1 VIAQLR
7 GLLVAKDPGQI
18 VVDVN
23 GVGYQVFVPLSTFYQ
38 LPEIQQEVR
47 LRVYTHVREDA
58 IQLYGFH
65 ALEERMTFELL
76 TGVSGIGPRLAA
88 NILSGIAVEELIPAV
103 LEGDIARLK
112 AIPGV
117 GRKTAERIILELKD
131 KVQEVPC
138 GGRIVVDRQASPKR
152 DRTIED
158 VVSALLNLGC
168 NRKEASAAAEAA
180 HHAVGD
186 GADFETSVK
195 QALKHL
201 SDPPVSARQ
210 TGGTGKRL

>member
-1 VIAQLR
+1 MIAQLR
-7 GLLVAKDPGQI
+7 GLLVSKAPGQI
-18 VVDVN
+18 VIDVN

-38 LPEIQQEVR
+38 LPEIHQEVR

-65 ALEERMTFELL
+65 TSEERMTFELL

-88 NILSGIAVEELIPAV
+88 NILSGIAVEEFIPAV
-103 LEGDIARLK
+103 LEGDTARLK

-131 KVQEVPC
+131 KVREVPC
-138 GGRIVVDRQASPKR
+138 ASRVTIGHQPSPER

-168 NRKEASAAAEAA
+168 SRKEASIAAEAA

-186 GADFETSVK
+186 GADFEKFVK
-195 QALKHL
+195 EALKHL
-201 SDPPVSARQ
+201 SEGA
-210 TGGTGKRL
+210 GKRL

>member
-1 VIAQLR
+1 MIAQLR
-7 GLLVAKDPGQI
+7 GLLVSKDPGQI
-18 VVDVN
+18 VIDVN

-38 LPEIQQEVR
+38 LPEIHQEVR
-47 LRVYTHVREDA
+47 LCVYTHVREDA

-65 ALEERMTFELL
+65 TPEERITFELL

-88 NILSGIAVEELIPAV
+88 NILSGIAVEEFIPAV
-103 LEGDIARLK
+103 LEGDTARLK

-131 KVQEVPC
+131 KVREVPC
-138 GGRIVVDRQASPKR
+138 ASRVTIGHQPSPER

-168 NRKEASAAAEAA
+168 SRKEASIAAEAA

-186 GADFETSVK
+186 GADFEKFVK
-195 QALKHL
+195 EALKHL
-201 SDPPVSARQ
+201 SE
-210 TGGTGKRL
+210 GIGKRL

>member
-1 VIAQLR
+1 MIAQLR
-7 GLLVAKDPGQI
+7 GLLVSKDPGQI

-38 LPEIQQEVR
+38 LPEVHQEVR
-47 LRVYTHVREDA
+47 LRIYTHVREDA

-65 ALEERMTFELL
+65 ALEEKMTFELL

-88 NILSGIAVEELIPAV
+88 NILSGIAVEEFVPAV

-112 AIPGV
+112 SIPGV
-117 GRKTAERIILELKD
+117 GRKTAERIIVELKD
-131 KVQEVPC
+131 KVTEVPC
-138 GGRIVVDRQASPKR
+138 RSRITVGRRPSPEHNR
-152 DRTIED
+152 IIED

-168 NRKEASAAAEAA
+168 SRKEAAAAAEAA

-186 GADFETSVK
+186 GADFEKVVK
-195 QALKHL
+195 QALTYL
-201 SDPPVSARQ
+201 SE
-210 TGGTGKRL
+210 GTGKRP

>member
-1 VIAQLR
+1 MIAQLCGR
-7 GLLVAKDPGQI
+7 LVSKDPGQI
-18 VVDVN
+18 VIDVN
-23 GVGYQVFVPLSTFYQ
+23 GVGYRVFVPLSTFYQ
-38 LPEIQQEVR
+38 LPEIHQEVR

-65 ALEERMTFELL
+65 TPEERMTFELL

-88 NILSGIAVEELIPAV
+88 NILSGIAVEEFIPAV
-103 LEGDIARLK
+103 LEGDAARLK

-131 KVQEVPC
+131 KVREIPC
-138 GGRIVVDRQASPKR
+138 AGRVTIGHQPTPER

-168 NRKEASAAAEAA
+168 SRKEASIAAEAA
-180 HHAVGD
+180 HHAIGD
-186 GADFETSVK
+186 GADFETFVK
-195 QALKHL
+195 EALKHL
-201 SDPPVSARQ
+201 SEGA
-210 TGGTGKRL
+210 GKRL

>member
-1 VIAQLR
+1 
-7 GLLVAKDPGQI
+7 
-18 VVDVN
+18 
-23 GVGYQVFVPLSTFYQ
+23 
-38 LPEIQQEVR
+38 
-47 LRVYTHVREDA
+47 VYTHVREDA

-76 TGVSGIGPRLAA
+76 MGVSGIGPRLAA
-88 NILSGIAVEELIPAV
+88 NILSGITVEEFIPAI

-131 KVQEVPC
+131 KVLEVPC
-138 GGRIVVDRQASPKR
+138 AGRVVVGHKPSPER

-168 NRKEASAAAEAA
+168 SRKEASAAAEAA
-180 HHAVGD
+180 HETVGD
-186 GADFETSVK
+186 GADFEKFVK
-195 QALKHL
+195 QALKYL
-201 SDPPVSARQ
+201 SE
-210 TGGTGKRL
+210 GTGKRL

>member
-7 GLLVAKDPGQI
+7 GLLVSKDPGQI
-18 VVDVN
+18 VVDVH
-23 GVGYQVFVPLSTFYQ
+23 GVGYQVFVPLSTYYQ
-38 LPEIQQEVR
+38 LPDIQQDVF

-58 IQLYGFH
+58 IHLYGFH
-65 ALEERMTFELL
+65 TLEEKTMFELL
-76 TGVSGIGPRLAA
+76 TGVSGIGSRLAA
-88 NILSGIAVEELIPAV
+88 NILSGIAVEEFIPAI

-112 AIPGV
+112 AIPGI

-131 KVQEVPC
+131 KVLQVP
-138 GGRIVVDRQASPKR
+138 GARQPVVGHKPSPER

-168 NRKEASAAAEAA
+168 SRKEASAAAEAA
-180 HHAVGD
+180 HHIVGD
-186 GADFETSVK
+186 GADFEQFVK

-201 SDPPVSARQ
+201 SE
-210 TGGTGKRL
+210 GTRKRL

>member
-1 VIAQLR
+1 MIAQLR
-7 GLLVAKDPGQI
+7 GLLVSKDPGQI

-38 LPEIQQEVR
+38 LPEIQQEVC

-88 NILSGIAVEELIPAV
+88 NILSGIAVEEFIPAI

-131 KVQEVPC
+131 KVLEVPRA
-138 GGRIVVDRQASPKR
+138 GRVAVGRQSSPRR
-152 DRTIED
+152 DQTIED
-158 VVSALLNLGC
+158 VISALLNLGC
-168 NRKEASAAAEAA
+168 SRKEASAAAEAA
-180 HHAVGD
+180 QRAIGD
-186 GADFETSVK
+186 GADFEKVVK

-201 SDPPVSARQ
+201 SE
-210 TGGTGKRL
+210 GTGKRL

>member
-1 VIAQLR
+1 MIAQLR
-7 GLLVAKDPGQI
+7 GLLVSKDPGQI
-18 VVDVN
+18 VIDVN

-38 LPEIQQEVR
+38 LPEVHQEVH
-47 LRVYTHVREDA
+47 LRVYTHVRDDA

-65 ALEERMTFELL
+65 AAEERMTFELL

-88 NILSGIAVEELIPAV
+88 NILSGISVDEFIPAI
-103 LEGDIARLK
+103 LDGDIARLK

-131 KVQEVPC
+131 KVTEVPC
-138 GGRIVVDRQASPKR
+138 ARRLAVSRQPSPER
-152 DRTIED
+152 DRVIED

-168 NRKEASAAAEAA
+168 SRKEAVAAAEAA
-180 HHAVGD
+180 HHTVGD
-186 GADFETSVK
+186 GAGFETFVK

-201 SDPPVSARQ
+201 SE
-210 TGGTGKRL
+210 GTGKRP

>member
-1 VIAQLR
+1 MIAQLR
-7 GLLVAKDPGQI
+7 GLLVSKDPGQI
-18 VVDVN
+18 VIDVN

-38 LPEIQQEVR
+38 LPAIHQEVR

-65 ALEERMTFELL
+65 TSEERMTFELL

-88 NILSGIAVEELIPAV
+88 NILSGIAVEEFIPAV
-103 LEGDIARLK
+103 LEGDTARLK

-131 KVQEVPC
+131 KVREVPC
-138 GGRIVVDRQASPKR
+138 ASRVTIGHQPSPER

-168 NRKEASAAAEAA
+168 SRKEASIAAEAA

-186 GADFETSVK
+186 GADFEKFVK
-195 QALKHL
+195 EALKHL
-201 SDPPVSARQ
+201 SEGA
-210 TGGTGKRL
+210 GKRL

>member
-1 VIAQLR
+1 MIAQLR
-7 GLLVAKDPGQI
+7 GLLVSKDPGQI
-18 VVDVN
+18 IVDVG

-38 LPEIQQEVR
+38 LPEIHQEVR

-65 ALEERMTFELL
+65 AAEEKMAFELL

-88 NILSGIAVEELIPAV
+88 NILSGIAVEEFVPAV

-131 KVQEVPC
+131 KVMEVPC
-138 GGRIVVDRQASPKR
+138 ARRGVVGRQPSPQR
-152 DRTIED
+152 DRVIED
-158 VVSALLNLGC
+158 VVSALVNLGC
-168 NRKEASAAAEAA
+168 SRKEASAAAEAS

-186 GADFETSVK
+186 GADFETVVK
-195 QALKHL
+195 QALKQL
-201 SDPPVSARQ
+201 SEGA
-210 TGGTGKRL
+210 GKRL

>member
-1 VIAQLR
+1 MIAQLR
-7 GLLVAKDPGQI
+7 GLLVSKAPGQI
-18 VVDVN
+18 VIDVN

-38 LPEIQQEVR
+38 LPEIHQEVR

-65 ALEERMTFELL
+65 TPEERITFELL

-88 NILSGIAVEELIPAV
+88 NILSGIAVEEFIPAV
-103 LEGDIARLK
+103 LEGDTARLK

-131 KVQEVPC
+131 KVREVPC
-138 GGRIVVDRQASPKR
+138 ASRVTIGHQPSPER

-168 NRKEASAAAEAA
+168 SRKEASIAAEAA

-186 GADFETSVK
+186 GADFEKFVK
-195 QALKHL
+195 EALKHL
-201 SDPPVSARQ
+201 SEGA
-210 TGGTGKRL
+210 GKRL